1 MHVCCLNPYGRI
13 WMLLS
18 LFAAPT
24 VDERGGKNSTESKR
38 APVGPSLL
46 SADQQSR
53 GHAALGRGWSSRK
66 RQDERGRE
74 RGSVIRVEATLS
86 LRERIRPYTSSAQL
100 SLTPALEDVPAWLL
114 PERSLNEQLT

>member
-1 MHVCCLNPYGRI
+1 MRVCCPNLHGCI
-13 WMLLS
+13 WMLRS

-24 VDERGGKNSTESKR
+24 VDERAGKNSTESKR

-53 GHAALGRGWSSRK
+53 GHALGRGWSSRK

-74 RGSVIRVEATLS
+74 RGSVIREEATLS
-86 LRERIRPYTSSAQL
+86 LRERIRA
-100 SLTPALEDVPAWLL
+100 
-114 PERSLNEQLT
+114 